1 MMTDNWLQWFFFLPG
16 DELFNILDDQDFSVF
31 IFSSQFRSWNGDY
44 LQVRALLF
52 SRRILTS
59 SAAFQFVCFH
69 GSVIEAKYGNLAQT
83 NNLGPS
89 NWETTLSP
97 WTNNYVQVYSS
108 HYLPTWI
115 SKATN
120 SSVFF
125 LSPFDSSNF
134 LVLNSLLNF

>member
-1 MMTDNWLQWFFFLPG
+1 MKKGCNLLSQCHNDDRQLVTVIFFFPG
-16 DELFNILDDQDFSVF
+16 NELFNILDDQDFSVF

-59 SAAFQFVCFH
+59 SAAFQFVCFD

-89 NWETTLSP
+89 SWETTLSP
-97 WTNNYVQVYSS
+97 
-108 HYLPTWI
+108 
-115 SKATN
+115 
-120 SSVFF
+120 
-125 LSPFDSSNF
+125 
-134 LVLNSLLNF
+134 